1 MSYILEALKKSE
13 QQRKQGDVPTLQTIH
28 LPRPEQ
34 PSTAS
39 WPYLVIVLLLVSLAF
54 VLGWLQP
61 WQDRPVAETT
71 PAQAQPM
78 AEPVASAPPAATAPP
93 VTPARPEPVAPP
105 PVVAAAPVVEQQA
118 ASQASA
124 DSSVRPSLE
133 IGAVPY
139 LTDLPELVQQAI
151 PQMNFAGHVYS
162 SNAQQRSVIINGRSM
177 GEGDRV
183 IEGLAVEQITHD
195 GVVFNYRGQLFRM
208 DILQNWSFDY

>member
-34 PSTAS
+34 PTTAS

-61 WQDRPVAETT
+61 WQDRQVAEAT
-71 PAQAQPM
+71 PALAQPQPK
-78 AEPVASAPPAATAPP
+78 AESAAPAAPVTP
-93 VTPARPEPVAPP
+93 VTPARPEPVVAP
-105 PVVAAAPVVEQQA
+105 PVVAAAPVVKQPP

-162 SNAQQRSVIINGRSM
+162 SNAKQRSVIINGRSM

-208 DILQNWSFDY
+208 DILQNWSFD

>member
-34 PSTAS
+34 TSTAS

-61 WQDRPVAETT
+61 WQDRQAAETT
-71 PAQAQPM
+71 SAQAQPM
-78 AEPVASAPPAATAPP
+78 AEPPAPAAPAAP
-93 VTPARPEPVAPP
+93 VTPVRPEPVAAL
-105 PVVAAAPVVEQQA
+105 PVVAAAPVVEQQPA
-118 ASQASA
+118 YQASA
-124 DSSVRPSLE
+124 DSTIRPSLE

-177 GEGDRV
+177 SEGDRV
-183 IEGLAVEQITHD
+183 IDGLAVEQITHD

>member
-61 WQDRPVAETT
+61 WQDRQVAETT

-78 AEPVASAPPAATAPP
+78 AEPAAPAAP
-93 VTPARPEPVAPP
+93 VAPARPEPVVAP
-105 PVVAAAPVVEQQA
+105 PVVAAAPVVEQQP

-177 GEGDRV
+177 SEGDRV
-183 IEGLAVEQITHD
+183 IDGLAVEQITHD